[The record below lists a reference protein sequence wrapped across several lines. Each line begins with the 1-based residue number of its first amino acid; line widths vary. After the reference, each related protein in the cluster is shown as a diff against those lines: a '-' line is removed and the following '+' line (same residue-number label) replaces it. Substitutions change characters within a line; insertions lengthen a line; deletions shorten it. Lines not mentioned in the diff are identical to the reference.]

1 MQFIKKHFFLLCPL
15 VCFAVS
21 IFYCAVMLHTP
32 AFQTTDETTIRWNGV
47 PYTQTVNADGV
58 TRYVHD
64 NDVLLLE
71 ETANGTLVT
80 VELFPY
86 PGKTFRIFEDHNYR
100 KVFSESDELLL
111 EGQWGTDKVGRK
123 TETGLLDPVSGDI
136 IFEYRQ
142 QLGWTSPTAAIALDM
157 YEASKQETT
166 ATDSPLQ
173 RVILVNAACALALL
187 RVFQPVRRCDRQT
200 YEQIPLVRYLMVTVF
215 SVLPLLLSI
224 ELFT

>member
-86 PGKTFRIFEDHNYR
+86 PGKTFLITENDAKRQIFD
-100 KVFSESDELLL
+100 ESGTLLL
-111 EGQWGTDKVGRK
+111 EGEWGEYTAAGEK
-123 TETGLLDPVSGDI
+123 EYGLLDPSD
-136 IFEYRQ
+136 RQ
-142 QLGWTSPTAAIALDM
+142 INFTYHQQRTWTSPTAAIALDM
-157 YEASKQETT
+157 YEASKQEAT

-173 RVILVNAACALALL
+173 RVILVHAACALALL
-187 RVFQPVRRCDRQT
+187 RVFQPVRRCDRET